1 MRRLKKVQ
9 RFLNYLPKRKGKV
22 EWVSA
27 PDIKRK
33 VSKLISNLDINWVKK
48 SRLFCY
54 RSHGAKTYAR
64 ARIWG
69 LVKIWQKAL
78 KVEPAYILEVISE
91 NYDHLK
97 SSEQEEILL
106 HELAHIPSNFSGSLV
121 PHFRKGKRNFK
132 DRVKRL
138 VVQYKGIK

>member
-1 MRRLKKVQ
+1 MQ
-9 RFLNYLPKRKGKV
+9 RFLNYLPKKKGKV

-27 PDIKRK
+27 PDIKKK
-33 VSKLISNLDINWVKK
+33 VAKLISNLDINWVKK

-54 RSHGAKTYAR
+54 RSYGAKTYAR

-91 NYDHLK
+91 NYDHLS
-97 SSEQEEILL
+97 SSEQEETLL
-106 HELAHIPSNFSGSLV
+106 HELAHIPSNFSGSLI
-121 PHFRKGKRNFK
+121 PHFRKGKRNFR

-138 VVQYKGIK
+138 VVQYKGKNI